1 MTTPDTL
8 PPLREV
14 IAALGLSARKALGQ
28 NFILDFNLTRRIARS
43 GGALEKLTVIEVG
56 AGPGGLT
63 RALLAEGAAHV
74 IAVERDSRCLPALY
88 EIAAHYRD
96 RLDVV
101 EADALTL
108 DYAALAKGPTRIIAN
123 LPYNIA
129 TELLLTWLKV
139 DPWPPWY
146 DKLILMFQREVAER
160 ITAQPGTKAFG
171 RLAVISQWRARPQIR
186 FTLPPRAFT
195 PSPKVSSAVVEF
207 IPQDVCAP
215 AGSVEALE
223 SVTAAAFGQRRKML
237 RSSLKN
243 IFQDIENALER
254 IGIDSSLR
262 AEQLSVSEFCKLAQL
277 WHEES
282 GTKG

>member
-74 IAVERDSRCLPALY
+74 IAIERDNRCLPALH

-108 DYAALAKGPTRIIAN
+108 DYAALAKGPTRVIAN

-129 TELLLTWLKV
+129 TELLVRWLKV

-171 RLAVISQWRARPQIR
+171 RLAVISQWRARPQIL

-195 PSPKVSSAVVEF
+195 PPPKVSSAVVEF
-207 IPQDVCAP
+207 IPHDVCEP
-215 AGSVEALE
+215 AG
-223 SVTAAAFGQRRKML
+223 
-237 RSSLKN
+237 
-243 IFQDIENALER
+243 
-254 IGIDSSLR
+254 
-262 AEQLSVSEFCKLAQL
+262 
-277 WHEES
+277 
-282 GTKG
+282 